1 MSILEDFINMAKDKD
16 YVYDRTEYH
25 SSISKNEF
33 IDLINNYIE
42 LTDLADKINELF
54 HGCVYELKTW
64 TFIDNLFHKVLSSK
78 FNQEEIEDIDWWL
91 YEKRG
96 NPDLKYFID
105 KKEIPAET
113 VEDLWNI
120 LCAKTS

>member
-42 LTDLADKINELF
+42 LTDLADKI
-54 HGCVYELKTW
+54 KTW
-64 TFIDNLFHKVLSSK
+64 TLIDNLFHKVLSSK